1 MAGLVS
7 HGIRVPEE
15 MRIVGIDDVKYS
27 SILPVPLT
35 TLHQNC
41 ADIGAMAIVTMLQ
54 RVEKLYLPTLDIL
67 LQTHTVIRRSCGT
80 HPSTIR
86 NSFS

>member
-27 SILPVPLT
+27 SVLPVPLT
-35 TLHQNC
+35 T
-41 ADIGAMAIVTMLQ
+41 
-54 RVEKLYLPTLDIL
+54 PTPEL
-67 LQTHTVIRRSCGT
+67 R
-80 HPSTIR
+80 
-86 NSFS
+86 